1 MTFYFIL
8 AILVLFK
15 YAAGAVPRV
24 DPLVDSKVGL
34 IRGQVATD
42 GDYSMFLG
50 IPYAKVDEAN
60 PFGPSVPY
68 PAFED
73 TFSAFDDSAIC
84 PQVEEFNNTIVGTV
98 DCLHLNVY
106 VPTAAS
112 SRNRL
117 PVLVWIYG
125 GGFEIGF
132 AGRYLYGPKF
142 LVRHDIILVTLNY
155 RLGPYGFMCLD
166 TPAAPGNQGL
176 KDQQL
181 ALRWVRDNI
190 EAFGGD
196 ADKITIFGESAGSA
210 SVDFHLYQEQE
221 NLFQQAIM
229 QSGTILNPWV
239 VTNPGNEGP
248 LKLAEHLGVNT
259 DDVSEALSFLAT
271 VETKLV
277 IAATIEL
284 GLTFRPCVENNF
296 DDVVPFITEHPINL
310 PVPNARFVKLF
321 IGFNNDEGLAYY
333 GNANA
338 ESLSQLDIVGDSLS
352 EAFDFD
358 SHTYEEMS
366 EILRHFYFGD
376 KDVSE
381 ETKRQV
387 LDLFSDIS
395 FGHPTQ
401 RSLRKYYDNGAN
413 TIFSY
418 LFSYAGERNFV
429 KYNNKITIGGASHAD
444 EISYLFDVSYMKQ
457 IMSDEEQV
465 VVDRMTS
472 LWANFVKYG
481 DPTPE
486 TTDLLPVKWVP
497 ATRDRWNYLNID
509 SELTMESRPFNDRM
523 AFLDLFYKM
532 NENFQK
538 GINQN
543 DA

>member
-1 MTFYFIL
+1 MARYCNIPN
-8 AILVLFK
+8 
-15 YAAGAVPRV
+15 VP
-24 DPLVDSKVGL
+24 
-34 IRGQVATD
+34 
-42 GDYSMFLG
+42 
-50 IPYAKVDEAN
+50 
-60 PFGPSVPY
+60 PSVPY

-112 SRNRL
+112 SRNVL

-125 GGFEIGF
+125 GGLKWI
-132 AGRYLYGPKF
+132 AGRYIYGPKF

-284 GLTFRPCVENNF
+284 GLTFRPCLENNF

-310 PVPNARFVKLF
+310 P
-321 IGFNNDEGLAYY
+321 
-333 GNANA
+333 
-338 ESLSQLDIVGDSLS
+338 
-352 EAFDFD
+352 
-358 SHTYEEMS
+358 
-366 EILRHFYFGD
+366 
-376 KDVSE
+376 
-381 ETKRQV
+381 
-387 LDLFSDIS
+387 
-395 FGHPTQ
+395 
-401 RSLRKYYDNGAN
+401 
-413 TIFSY
+413 
-418 LFSYAGERNFV
+418 
-429 KYNNKITIGGASHAD
+429 
-444 EISYLFDVSYMKQ
+444 
-457 IMSDEEQV
+457 
-465 VVDRMTS
+465 
-472 LWANFVKYG
+472 
-481 DPTPE
+481 
-486 TTDLLPVKWVP
+486 TTDLLTSEMVP